1 MSNNIQITKLEVKI
15 ESDGLSNIV
24 HKIHFTKTDKEI
36 GELKTVVI
44 GIGSVG
50 LPDPENFTEYEGL
63 TEELV
68 MSWLDVDAALSS
80 SVIHSLSASCVIE
93 DVPW

>member
-1 MSNNIQITKLEVKI
+1 MKTQIEINKLEVKI

-24 HKIHFTKTDKEI
+24 HKIHFTKTDEET
-36 GELKTVVI
+36 GELKKVVMA
-44 GIGSVG
+44 IGSVG
-50 LPDPENFTEYEGL
+50 LPDPENFTEYDDL

-68 MSWLDVDAALSS
+68 MGWLDVDAALSS
-80 SVIHSLSASCVIE
+80 NVSHSLSPNCVIE

>member
-1 MSNNIQITKLEVKI
+1 MSSNIEITKLEVKI

-24 HKIHFTKTDKEI
+24 HKIHFTKTDEET
-36 GELKTVVI
+36 GELKRKVM

-50 LPDPENFTEYEGL
+50 LPDPENFTEYDDL

-68 MSWLDVDAALSS
+68 MGWLDVDAALSS
-80 SVIHSLSASCVIE
+80 NVSHSLSPNCVIE

>member
-15 ESDGLSNIV
+15 DSDGLSNIV
-24 HKIHFTKTDKEI
+24 HKIHFTKTDQET
-36 GELKTVVI
+36 GELRREVI
-44 GIGSVG
+44 GIGDVE
-50 LPDPENFTEYEGL
+50 LPDPENFTEYEDL

-80 SVIHSLSASCVIE
+80 NVSHSLAPNCVIE